1 MLNKNYLHNAFVV
14 VGLSGVEPLT
24 SRLSGVRSNHLS
36 YRPSFFAQKKN
47 HLIKNFRLISSMNK
61 KNYNKKRVSVSQLK
75 VSRLL

>member
-36 YRPSFFAQKKN
+36 YRPSFFCMQKKSFYEKK
-47 HLIKNFRLISSMNK
+47 LSMNFFNEQK
-61 KNYNKKRVSVSQLK
+61 KYNKRVSVSQLK